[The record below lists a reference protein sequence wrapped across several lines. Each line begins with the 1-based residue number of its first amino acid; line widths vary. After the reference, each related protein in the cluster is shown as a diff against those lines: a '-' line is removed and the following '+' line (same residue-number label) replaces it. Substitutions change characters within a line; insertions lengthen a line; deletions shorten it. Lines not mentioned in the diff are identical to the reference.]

1 MHACVRDAQ
10 CGAPLAERVPRPP
23 CACACVRHGPHAG
36 APAPT
41 QTAPRTEY
49 DLEGVFPN
57 LELTLTGGVTLK
69 LPPYRYAHVVAKT
82 KGNASVKPRASVC
95 LGVFDGNT
103 AAIFGA

>member
-1 MHACVRDAQ
+1 
-10 CGAPLAERVPRPP
+10 
-23 CACACVRHGPHAG
+23 
-36 APAPT
+36 
-41 QTAPRTEY
+41 
-49 DLEGVFPN
+49 VFPN